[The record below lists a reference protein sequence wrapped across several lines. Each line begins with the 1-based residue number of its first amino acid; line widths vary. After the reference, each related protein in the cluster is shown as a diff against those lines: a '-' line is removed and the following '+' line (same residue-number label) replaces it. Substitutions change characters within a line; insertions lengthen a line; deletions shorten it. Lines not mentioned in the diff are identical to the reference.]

1 MEQTYFFKAYK
12 EYDMEKLYSVNTI
25 IQMILAIVSP
35 MVFGFL
41 YVVNFN
47 LMLMAGIVCLAAAMV
62 VSFGI
67 VDINKQSE

>member
-1 MEQTYFFKAYK
+1 
-12 EYDMEKLYSVNTI
+12 MEKLYSVNTI

-41 YVVNFN
+41 YDVNFN
-47 LMLMAGIVCLAAAMV
+47 LMLMVGIVCLAAAMV

>member
-41 YVVNFN
+41 YDVNFN

-67 VDINKQSE
+67 VDINKQNR

>member
-1 MEQTYFFKAYK
+1 
-12 EYDMEKLYSVNTI
+12 
-25 IQMILAIVSP
+25 MILAIVSP

-41 YVVNFN
+41 YDVNFN

>member
-1 MEQTYFFKAYK
+1 
-12 EYDMEKLYSVNTI
+12 MEKLYSVNTI

-41 YVVNFN
+41 YDVNFN

-67 VDINKQSE
+67 VDINKQNR